1 VTSLETAALA
11 YALAQR
17 AFQQAH
23 RKLHDDHPELMGADF
38 EAKIAHEAFQP
49 VRALLTKAINAK
61 DALAA
66 AALAWCTTEIVQTK
80 TVQQP
85 WVAGCTVTGST
96 SPPDAKG
103 ANGPT
108 GPAGLLGRLLTDYKE
123 RGVPPPGYRWG
134 VCKPGKPGESCTA
147 CARLGYHA
155 EPAHLCGYDLGG
167 RHPRE
172 PYATEGKPRTCVL
185 PLGHGGPHQCTG
197 QLYGERIA

>member
-1 VTSLETAALA
+1 VDGASCRGAKAGGPVTSLETAALA

-17 AFQQAH
+17 AFQRAH

-38 EAKIAHEAFQP
+38 EVKIAHEAFQP

-80 TVQQP
+80 TVQP
-85 WVAGCTVTGST
+85 STVTGST
-96 SPPDAKG
+96 PTPDAKG

-108 GPAGLLGRLLTDYKE
+108 GPTTGEVRDKL
-123 RGVPPPGYRWG
+123 GYRW
-134 VCKPGKPGESCTA
+134 K
-147 CARLGYHA
+147 
-155 EPAHLCGYDLGG
+155 EPTLCGYDLGG

-172 PYATEGKPRTCVL
+172 PYAMEGKPRTCIL